1 MLDNIFGIAGSAL
14 NAQMVRLNATAS
26 NLANASTVSPT
37 EAGAF
42 RAQRVVFKTLVDQA
56 GAALSGT
63 AGPARPT
70 APTGGVQVDRL
81 VQDGAAPSRQYDPQN
96 PLADKDGYVYASNVN
111 EMTEMV
117 EMMAA
122 SRSYQNNVEMIN
134 TTRQLMLRT
143 VETLRG

>member
-1 MLDNIFGIAGSAL
+1 MIDNIFGIAGSAL

-26 NLANASTVSPT
+26 NLANAGTVASS

-42 RAQRVVFKTLVDQA
+42 RAQRVVFKTLLDPTGA
-56 GAALSGT
+56 GAG
-63 AGPARPT
+63 AGARNTPT
-70 APTGGVQVDRL
+70 APAGGVQVDRL
-81 VQDGAAPSRQYDPQN
+81 TQDNTAVTRQFDPQN

-111 EMTEMV
+111 EVGEMV

-122 SRSYQNNVEMIN
+122 SRSYQNNVELIN